1 VRKAEIKQMAEG
13 LGIAAEDVCRQL
25 HYGPLVGEAAAAS
38 GNDPIATEVVWRM
51 CAGFSHGRRWASL
64 AYLHRVTVAQTGNV
78 KTVTI
83 GTTLDALA
91 WQLLAANAMTM
102 TGRDLYEA
110 RRRSHL

>member
-1 VRKAEIKQMAEG
+1 MAEG

-25 HYGPLVGEAAAAS
+25 HYGPLVREAAAAS
-38 GNDPIATEVVWRM
+38 GNDPIATVVVWRM
-51 CAGFSHGRRWASL
+51 CAGFSHGRRWASF
-64 AYLHRVTVAQTGNV
+64 AYLHRLTVAQTGNV

-91 WQLLAANAMTM
+91 WPLLAANAMTM

-110 RRRSHL
+110 RRRSRL